1 MLDEIPNR
9 RRQDICSRVQEWGE
23 IVRLVPPVRQVTSRW
38 PRSHAPLVHVQQK
51 LTVPADMH
59 NEMRWHAS
67 ERERFAKVKHGRIA
81 HRPVRANDPRCR
93 PMTKVRVGFGWKPGK
108 TEG

>member
-1 MLDEIPNR
+1 MLAEIPNR
-9 RRQDICSRVQEWGE
+9 RRQNICSRVQKWGQ
-23 IVRLVPPVRQVTSRW
+23 IVCLVPPVRQVASCW

-67 ERERFAKVKHGRIA
+67 ERETFAKMEHARVA
-81 HRPVRANDPRCR
+81 HRPVRTNDPRCG
-93 PMTKVRVGFGWKPGK
+93 PMTKVRVGFGRKRGK
-108 TEG
+108 TE